1 MPPRESDALLRDI
14 LDACAAVRA
23 LCGKTDLEGFKA
35 SREIRAAVEREFIT
49 IGEAVGKL
57 VQADPSFADRITDH
71 RRIRSFR
78 NHLVHVYHGVSPET
92 VWGITRR
99 PLDVLEAEVKGMLG
113 VVDPEPG
120 A

>member
-1 MPPRESDALLRDI
+1 MPPRESVTMLRDI

-23 LCGKTDLEGFKA
+23 ACEGIDLDTFKA
-35 SREIRAAVEREFIT
+35 SRSLRSTVEREFIT

-57 VQADPSFADRITDH
+57 VQLEPAYGERITDH

-92 VWGITRR
+92 VWGITQG
-99 PLDVLEAEVKGMLG
+99 PLDVLESEIRLLLEEQAAG
-113 VVDPEPG
+113 
-120 A
+120 